1 MTRNCHDLFA
11 KQHLE
16 ALLETF
22 GDVTSSRKIVSETRE
37 VDILFV
43 PHAQAERNLAAL
55 GVLGQIATRICLI
68 EPFRNAAQPEDV
80 IGCIGK
86 LIDFTEELRRKSKRE
101 ERTTPNTALPQ
112 LWILSPTV
120 SQRMIQQFAAQ
131 KQDFWPSGFYFLP
144 PPFRTALVAIHQLPV
159 NEATLW
165 LRLMG
170 RDGVQR
176 KAIAEL
182 LALSPDHPMKRKT
195 MEHLAVLQISLSI
208 GQNLDNERR
217 EIAMNLTP
225 VYEQWL
231 KDTLQEGER
240 KGRLEGRQEEGLNF
254 VLRQLTRRIGTIS
267 PEIRDQLCTLSIA
280 QLEDLGD
287 ALLDFSQGSDLDC
300 WLKAN
305 IA

>member
-1 MTRNCHDLFA
+1 MTRNFHDLFA

-22 GDVTSSRKIVSETRE
+22 GEVTSSRKIVSETRE

-43 PHAQAERNLAAL
+43 PHAQVEDNFSAL
-55 GVLGQIATRICLI
+55 GVLGQIATQICLI
-68 EPFRNAAQPEDV
+68 EPFRNSAQTEDV
-80 IGCIGK
+80 MGCIGK
-86 LIDFTEELRRKSKRE
+86 LIDFTESLRRKAKRE
-101 ERTTPNTALPQ
+101 KQAMPNAALPQ

-120 SQRMIQQFAAQ
+120 SQGMIQRFAAQ
-131 KQDFWPSGFYFLP
+131 KQDSWPLGFYFLP
-144 PPFRTALVAIHQLPV
+144 QPFRTAMVAIHQLPV

-195 MEHLAVLQISLSI
+195 MEHLAVLQISLSM

-240 KGRLEGRQEEGLNF
+240 KGRQKGRQEEGLNF
-254 VLRQLTRRIGTIS
+254 VLRQLTRRIGAIAPDTQA
-267 PEIRDQLCTLSIA
+267 QLRSLSITR
-280 QLEDLGD
+280 LEDLGE
-287 ALLDFSQGSDLDC
+287 ALLDFSQVSDLED
-300 WLKAN
+300 WLKSYS
-305 IA
+305 